1 MSQITLSFAD
11 APRVPDAIIND
22 SGIMVGNVLK
32 RLYGEY
38 WRNHVLISLA
48 QHDGRWCYGLSVKAS
63 HSGQSFGPSLKWN
76 EYASFEDAEREAVL
90 EAVGILQGMAHKDVD
105 NCVRRAAAEL
115 LRMLEQ
121 AQYTEQTESA

>member
-1 MSQITLSFAD
+1 MSQLAFSFAE
-11 APRVPDAIIND
+11 APRVPDVVIND

-76 EYASFEDAEREAVL
+76 EYASFEAAEREAVAYATERL
-90 EAVGILQGMAHKDVD
+90 RSMAHKDAD
-105 NCVRRAAAEL
+105 QCVRRAAADL

-121 AQYTEQTESA
+121 AQYTEQKESA